1 MSHAAVLRTRGR
13 QAVAAMHLTLGAHG
27 EAFHSAH
34 QLLPARARVAP
45 ACQARAQT
53 TDAAVRALPPLRRRY
68 STHWL
73 PTRPTLGP
81 ACPAASTYTATPLA
95 PTAALLNSASLLP
108 THQIRRVDAVKPA
121 LHKLCGVPVQL
132 AQLVAQGWVDGLAE
146 ALCQPELHL
155 GLL

>member
-1 MSHAAVLRTRGR
+1 MARRSTRPTNSFR
-13 QAVAAMHLTLGAHG
+13 R
-27 EAFHSAH
+27 
-34 QLLPARARVAP
+34 ARASRLCAKAALKQRTQQCAP
-45 ACQARAQT
+45 C
-53 TDAAVRALPPLRRRY
+53 RRY
-68 STHWL
+68 AAATHWL
-73 PTRPTLGP
+73 PIRLSGQP
-81 ACPAASTYTATPLA
+81 AQLPTYTATPLA

-108 THQIRRVDAVKPA
+108 AHKIRRVDAVKPA

>member
-1 MSHAAVLRTRGR
+1 MSHAALLRTGGR

-45 ACQARAQT
+45 ACQGRAQNNGRSSARP
-53 TDAAVRALPPLRRRY
+53 AAA
-68 STHWL
+68 THWL
-73 PTRPTLGP
+73 PIRLGP

-108 THQIRRVDAVKPA
+108 AHKIRRVDAVKPA

>member
-1 MSHAAVLRTRGR
+1 MSHAALLRTGGR
-13 QAVAAMHLTLGAHG
+13 QAVATMHLTLGAHG

-34 QLLPARARVAP
+34 QLLPARARRACVPRPRSKQRTQQCAP
-45 ACQARAQT
+45 C
-53 TDAAVRALPPLRRRY
+53 RRY
-68 STHWL
+68 AAATHWL
-73 PTRPTLGP
+73 PIRLSGQP
-81 ACPAASTYTATPLA
+81 APTYTARPLA

-108 THQIRRVDAVKPA
+108 AHQIRRVDAVKPA

>member
-1 MSHAAVLRTRGR
+1 MSHAALLRTGGR
-13 QAVAAMHLTLGAHG
+13 QAVATMHLTLGAHG

-45 ACQARAQT
+45 ACQGRAQNNGRSSAHP
-53 TDAAVRALPPLRRRY
+53 AAA
-68 STHWL
+68 THWL
-73 PTRPTLGP
+73 PIRLSGQP
-81 ACPAASTYTATPLA
+81 ASTYTARPLA
-95 PTAALLNSASLLP
+95 PTASLLNSASLLP
-108 THQIRRVDAVKPA
+108 ADQIRRVDAVKPA

>member
-1 MSHAAVLRTRGR
+1 MARRSTRPTSSFR
-13 QAVAAMHLTLGAHG
+13 R
-27 EAFHSAH
+27 
-34 QLLPARARVAP
+34 ARASRLRAK
-45 ACQARAQT
+45 AALKQRAQQW
-53 TDAAVRALPPLRRRY
+53 APCRRY
-68 STHWL
+68 AAATHWL

>member
-1 MSHAAVLRTRGR
+1 MARRSTRPTSSFR
-13 QAVAAMHLTLGAHG
+13 R
-27 EAFHSAH
+27 
-34 QLLPARARVAP
+34 ARASRL
-45 ACQARAQT
+45 RAKAALKT
-53 TDAAVRALPPLRRRY
+53 TGAAVRALPPLRRRY
-68 STHWL
+68 ALASN
-73 PTRPTLGP
+73 PPLGP
-81 ACPAASTYTATPLA
+81 ACPAAPTYTATPLA

-108 THQIRRVDAVKPA
+108 THKIRRVDAVKPA

>member
-1 MSHAAVLRTRGR
+1 MARRSTRPTSSFR
-13 QAVAAMHLTLGAHG
+13 R
-27 EAFHSAH
+27 
-34 QLLPARARVAP
+34 ARASRLRAKAALKQRTQQCAP
-45 ACQARAQT
+45 CRRN
-53 TDAAVRALPPLRRRY
+53 AAA
-68 STHWL
+68 THWL
-73 PTRPTLGP
+73 PIRPSPL
-81 ACPAASTYTATPLA
+81 CPAVPTYTARPLA